1 MLRDLARNVFHGS
14 VLADIAETSG
24 SMINF
29 ASFAKAICAE
39 IGEASLTD
47 DLWKSFKDK
56 AAKQGHIDFRKL
68 MVKLY
73 DKDVLTQEDVEPLL
87 HEENGFDTSFDNLK
101 VDFEKFK
108 QMGVKKSLFNGAN
121 TYKEISLNV
130 VAISNGMERTCLGL
144 LKQKLYP
151 KINPANGEEDGKW
164 NPEPLAFMLTYFS
177 GRSQI
182 TLDVFGR
189 AVADFF

>member
-73 DKDVLTQEDVEPLL
+73 DKADLT
-87 HEENGFDTSFDNLK
+87 
-101 VDFEKFK
+101 
-108 QMGVKKSLFNGAN
+108 
-121 TYKEISLNV
+121 
-130 VAISNGMERTCLGL
+130 
-144 LKQKLYP
+144 
-151 KINPANGEEDGKW
+151 
-164 NPEPLAFMLTYFS
+164 
-177 GRSQI
+177 
-182 TLDVFGR
+182 
-189 AVADFF
+189 